1 MSYNFNM
8 NNEIETPILPPQAE
22 VENSPPW
29 VKFAGMFKDDPL
41 FDDFVENMAA
51 YRREL
56 EAIDADEN
64 EMGVV
69 A

>member
-1 MSYNFNM
+1 M

-22 VENSPPW
+22 VENSHPW

-69 A
+69 E